1 MIGHIMKDAIYIKK
15 QTAVLNFSTFFPT
28 TSEEFLSSEGF
39 KVIARNYL
47 LDLEKRD
54 RVSYNWL
61 LENRSIEEFIP
72 KMIRYLKLLL
82 VLDLAEFAQ
91 NEKKNIVKVGQLV
104 EDFYNY
110 WRNLQRVSTIKLSSS
125 SSGQVNNFIDADTR
139 FNNLI
144 ISTYRAFQE
153 KIQGYKNKVYR
164 QLQAGTNASMVLRD
178 VKWVIPPEYD
188 MLKGIPFVD
197 SILLRTPLLL
207 HPDGTKRYGS
217 FILNDVNPFHQLKLN
232 RHEWFCYPAKVGELL
247 IFIYVHFDFSF
258 SGITN
263 ANLFELASPSEIQ
276 NRKPDGIILF
286 GLYDKSEDSTYSYD
300 NQNDLWVAKVPYM
313 SKIEY
318 YGYMKKMV
326 LTMHN
331 AIMLKKQRLPIH
343 GSMINIHFKDREPIG
358 VVFMGD
364 SGAGKSET
372 IEAMQLLNH
381 PDLIS
386 MDVIFDDMGSFQVK
400 DGRVVAQGTEIGA
413 FIRLD
418 DLDKGSPYKTMD
430 RSIFMNPESVNAR
443 VVIPVSPY
451 SMIIENHP
459 VHYFFYANNYV
470 NEIGLKTVKHANEL
484 KSVFIEGKRMALATT
499 HEVGI
504 STTYFANPFGPMQD
518 QVNCDPLIDYYF
530 EQLDQSNV
538 IVGEVYTGLGLKDA
552 SENHLNLTAQILLD
566 TLLNKKN

>member
-1 MIGHIMKDAIYIKK
+1 MKDAIYIKK

-39 KVIARNYL
+39 RVIAKHYL

-54 RVSYNWL
+54 QVSFNWL
-61 LENRSIEEFIP
+61 VENNTIEEFIP
-72 KMIRYLKLLL
+72 KMVRFLKLLL
-82 VLDLAEFAQ
+82 VLDLSEFTQ
-91 NEKKNIVKVGQLV
+91 SEKRDVQRVGRLV

-110 WRNLQRVSTIKLSSS
+110 WRNIQRVSTIKLSSN
-125 SSGQVNNFIDADTR
+125 SSGQVSNFIDADTR
-139 FNNLI
+139 FNSLI

-178 VKWVIPPEYD
+178 VRWD
-188 MLKGIPFVD
+188 MPLGYETLKGIPFVD

-207 HPDGTKRYGS
+207 HPEGTKRYGS
-217 FILNDVNPFHQLKLN
+217 FILSEINPFDQLKLN

-263 ANLFELASPSEIQ
+263 ANLFELASPSEII
-276 NRKPDGIILF
+276 NRKPDGIVLF
-286 GLYDKSEDSTYSYD
+286 GLDDKTEDSTYSYD
-300 NQNDLWVAKVPYM
+300 SDNDFWVAKVPYM
-313 SKIEY
+313 TKIEY

-331 AIMLKKQRLPIH
+331 AIMMKKKWLPIH
-343 GSMINIHFKDREPIG
+343 GSMINIHFKGRAPIG

-381 PDLIS
+381 PELVS
-386 MDVIFDDMGSFQVK
+386 MDVIFDDMGSFHIEN
-400 DGRVVAQGTEIGA
+400 GTLVAQGTEIGA

-451 SMIIENHP
+451 SMIVENHP

-470 NEIGLKTVKHANEL
+470 NEIGLKTVEHANEL
-484 KSVFIEGKRMALATT
+484 KNVFIEGKRMALATT

-518 QVNCDPLIDYYF
+518 QSSCDPLIDYYF
-530 EQLDQSNV
+530 EQLDISNV
-538 IVGEVYTGLGLKDA
+538 IVGEVYTGLGVRDTV
-552 SENHLNLTAQILLD
+552 EDHLTQTAKVLLE
-566 TLLNKKN
+566 TLLNNN

>member
-1 MIGHIMKDAIYIKK
+1 MKDAIYIKK
-15 QTAVLNFSTFFPT
+15 QTAVLNFSTFFST
-28 TSEEFLSSEGF
+28 SSEEFLGSEGF
-39 KVIARNYL
+39 RVIAYHYL
-47 LDLEKRD
+47 LDLQKRD
-54 RVSYNWL
+54 QVNYDWCV
-61 LENRSIEEFIP
+61 ENKSIDEFIP
-72 KMIRYLKLLL
+72 RMVRFLKLLL
-82 VLDLAEFAQ
+82 VLDLNEFTQ
-91 NEKKNIVKVGQLV
+91 TEKRDMQRVGLLV

-125 SSGQVNNFIDADTR
+125 SSGQVSNFMDADTR

-144 ISTYRAFQE
+144 LATYRAFQE

-178 VKWVIPPEYD
+178 VKWDIPLGYE

-207 HPDGTKRYGS
+207 HPEGTKRYGS
-217 FILNDVNPFHQLKLN
+217 FIFNDYNPFDQLKLN
-232 RHEWFCYPAKVGELL
+232 RHEWFCYPAKVGKLL

-263 ANLFELASPSEIQ
+263 ANLFELASPSEIVNQ
-276 NRKPDGIILF
+276 KPDGIILF
-286 GLYDKSEDSTYSYD
+286 GLDDKTEESSYAYDEKR
-300 NQNDLWVAKVPYM
+300 DLWVAKVPYM
-313 SKIEY
+313 TKIEY

-331 AIMLKKQRLPIH
+331 AIMINRKWLPIH
-343 GSMINIHFKDREPIG
+343 GSMINVHFKGKDPIG

-381 PDLIS
+381 PDLLK
-386 MDVIFDDMGSFQVK
+386 MDVIFDDMGTFHIE
-400 DGRVVAQGTEIGA
+400 DGKLVAQGTEIGA

-443 VVIPVSPY
+443 VVIPVSSY
-451 SMIIENHP
+451 NMITQNHP

-470 NEIGLKTVKHANEL
+470 NEVGLKTVEKANEL
-484 KSVFIEGKRMALATT
+484 KQVFVEGKRMALATT

-518 QVNCDPLIDYYF
+518 QKHCDPLIDYYF
-530 EQLDQSNV
+530 EQLDESSV
-538 IVGEVYTGLGLKDA
+538 IVGEVYTGLGVKGSADD
-552 SENHLNLTAQILLD
+552 HLTQTAKVLLN
-566 TLLNKKN
+566 TLLNKN